1 MKRVFGILAVGALM
15 TMGAM
20 ADTWTGT
27 ISDSMCGAKHVAGT
41 AADVKCVTACVKK
54 GAEPVFVS
62 DGKVLNLTADS
73 KEKVMDMLGKKVT
86 ITGSLVEGAVKVEDI
101 KAAE

>member
-1 MKRVFGILAVGALM
+1 MKRVFGIFAVGALM

-41 AADVKCVTACVKK
+41 AADAKCVAGCVKK